1 MTPAAHAPNCDCRQC
16 QLAMVARLEDLR
28 DALVGLSLALS
39 DWQFEVDRMGRLF
52 SLRLGWAGCSIAGCV
67 SRQRVSPR
75 AQLEIACGGCLPV
88 RSP

>member
-39 DWQFEVDRMGRLF
+39 DWQFEVDRMGRRDAQVATKHLIEQ
-52 SLRLGWAGCSIAGCV
+52 LGLTN
-67 SRQRVSPR
+67 RP
-75 AQLEIACGGCLPV
+75 
-88 RSP
+88 